1 MKLLALISYLL
12 GVFTGHFAT
21 VCVLYRA
28 TQKGRAWFGEHEHED
43 I

>member
-12 GVFTGHFAT
+12 GVFTGWFSKE
-21 VCVLYRA
+21 CILIRA
-28 TQKGRAWFGEHEHED
+28 AQKGRAWFGEHED

>member
-1 MKLLALISYLL
+1 MTLLTLISYLL
-12 GVFTGHFAT
+12 GALTGHFAT

-28 TQKGRAWFGEHEHED
+28 AQKGRAWFGEHED